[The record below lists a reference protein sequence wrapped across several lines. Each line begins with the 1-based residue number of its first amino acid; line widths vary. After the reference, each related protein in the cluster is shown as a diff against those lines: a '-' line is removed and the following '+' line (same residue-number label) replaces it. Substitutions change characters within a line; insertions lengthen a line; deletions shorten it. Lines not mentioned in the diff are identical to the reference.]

1 MLRNLTGIKAH
12 QLSRLCTGRAPEA
25 RVHKLREK
33 TMTGRMKF
41 WISAASGS
49 LLLFALGMHFTELA
63 LARDIAL
70 FAAAIIA
77 GAPTAVRAFQALRA
91 KAFSIDLLVTIAVT
105 GALIIGE
112 FVEAAVVAF
121 LFIFGAWLEARTL
134 ERSRRSLRELI
145 DLAPQR
151 AQVLR
156 DGETVTVAAED
167 IVAGDRVLV
176 HSGGTIAVDGTIAFG
191 QAHVNQAT
199 ITGEPLPVSRAV
211 GDWVYSG
218 TIVDNGYLEVVA
230 DRVGEE
236 TTFSRII
243 ELVEEAQETK
253 TKTQR
258 FLDRFANIYTPTI
271 VVLAVIVFLVT
282 RDVEFALTFLVIACP
297 GALVIS
303 TPVSMVAGLGNGARH
318 GVLMKGG
325 DALERLSKIDTIVFD
340 KTGTL
345 TRGMP
350 EVTEVKAMGV
360 GESRMLQ
367 LAAGLEV
374 ASEHPLGRTIV
385 AEATR
390 RGLGILAT
398 PDNVKV
404 IKGGGIRGIVDGQRI
419 AVGSRRV
426 LSSESV
432 RMPKDIAGY
441 AEDREREGNTVVFV
455 SIEGALAGVISI
467 ADQVRPEAASA
478 IAALRSVGV
487 KLFVMLTGDNRHT
500 AERVA
505 AELGIDEV
513 HAELLPQDKVAAITR
528 LKSEGRR
535 VAMIGDGINDAPA
548 IATAD
553 VGIAMGAG
561 TDVSIQTAD
570 VILMA
575 NRFDQLRHA
584 YSLAKATVRN
594 MKQNTFIAVGTVV
607 ALLVGVLAQHVFMS
621 TGMLVHEVSVLVVI
635 LNAVRLVRY
644 RSGKQHPHEV
654 AGSRGKDGSRVQDV
668 QRVEG

>member
-1 MLRNLTGIKAH
+1 
-12 QLSRLCTGRAPEA
+12 
-25 RVHKLREK
+25 
-33 TMTGRMKF
+33 MTGRTKF
-41 WISAASGS
+41 WIAAVSGA
-49 LLLFALGMHFTELA
+49 LLVFALGSHLGGLA
-63 LARDIAL
+63 SAREVAL
-70 FAAAIIA
+70 FTAAIVA
-77 GAPTAVRAFQALRA
+77 GAPTALRAFQALRA
-91 KAFSIDLLVTIAVT
+91 KAFSIDLLVTIAVA

-112 FVEAAVVAF
+112 YVEAAVVAF
-121 LFIFGAWLEARTL
+121 LFVFGAWLEARTL
-134 ERSRRSLRELI
+134 EKSRRSLRELI
-145 DLAPQR
+145 DLAPQQ

-156 DGETVTVAAED
+156 DGETVSVQAGD
-167 IVAGDRVLV
+167 IIPGDRVLV

-199 ITGEPLPVSRAV
+199 ITGEPIPVSREV
-211 GDWVYSG
+211 GDSVFSG
-218 TIVDNGYLEVVA
+218 TIIDNGYLEIIA

-271 VVLAVIVFLVT
+271 VVLAVLVFILT

-325 DALERLSKIDTIVFD
+325 DALERLSKVDTIVFD

-350 EVTEVKAMGV
+350 DVTDVRTLTGDE
-360 GESRMLQ
+360 ERMLH
-367 LAAGLEV
+367 LAASLEV

-385 AEATR
+385 AEANN
-390 RGLGILAT
+390 RGLGILGA
-398 PDNVKV
+398 PANVEV
-404 IKGGGIRGIVDGQRI
+404 IKGGGIRGVVDGQLV

-426 LSSESV
+426 LVDEGV
-432 RMPKDIAGY
+432 RLPQNAADY
-441 AEDREREGNTVVFV
+441 AEDRERDGNTVVFAA
-455 SIEGALAGVISI
+455 INGELAGIISI
-467 ADQVRPEAASA
+467 ADQIRPDAQAA
-478 IAALRSVGV
+478 IAALRDAGV
-487 KLFVMLTGDNRHT
+487 KRFVMLTGDNRHT
-500 AERVA
+500 AEHVGI
-505 AELGIDEV
+505 ELGIDEV
-513 HAELLPQDKVAAITR
+513 RSELLPQDKVAAVKE
-528 LKSEGRR
+528 LKSAGHK
-535 VAMIGDGINDAPA
+535 VAMVGDGINDAPA

-575 NRFDQLRHA
+575 NRFDQLVHA
-584 YSLAKATVRN
+584 YSLARATVRN
-594 MKQNTFIAVGTVV
+594 MKQNTVIALGTVV
-607 ALLVGVLAQHVFMS
+607 VLLAGVLAQQVFMS

-644 RSGKQHPHEV
+644 GTSHP
-654 AGSRGKDGSRVQDV
+654 AGENLRRERQNQDSEYSMD
-668 QRVEG
+668 QAPS

>member
-1 MLRNLTGIKAH
+1 
-12 QLSRLCTGRAPEA
+12 
-25 RVHKLREK
+25 
-33 TMTGRMKF
+33 MTGRVKF
-41 WISAASGS
+41 WIAITSGG
-49 LLLFALGMHFTELA
+49 LLLFALGLHLGSLA
-63 LARDIAL
+63 LARDVAL
-70 FAAAIIA
+70 FTAAIIA
-77 GAPTAVRAFQALRA
+77 GVPTAIRAFQSLRA
-91 KAFSIDLLVTIAVT
+91 KAFSIDLLVTIAVV

-112 FVEAAVVAF
+112 YVEAAVVAF

-134 ERSRRSLRELI
+134 EKTRRSLRDLI
-145 DLAPQR
+145 NLAPQQ

-156 DGETVTVAAED
+156 DGETVTVAADD
-167 IVAGDRVLV
+167 IVPGDRVLV

-191 QAHVNQAT
+191 KAHVNQAT
-199 ITGEPLPVSRAV
+199 ITGEPLPVSRSV
-211 GDWVYSG
+211 GDSVFSG

-271 VVLAVIVFLVT
+271 VVLAVGVFILT

-350 EVTEVKAMGV
+350 EVTEIASLIGD
-360 GESRMLQ
+360 EERMLQ

-385 AEATR
+385 TEATQ
-390 RGLGILAT
+390 RGLAIMAS
-398 PDNVKV
+398 PDNVEV
-404 IKGGGIRGIVDGQRI
+404 IKGGGIRGEVDGQLVAI
-419 AVGSRRV
+419 GSRRV
-426 LSSESV
+426 LTNEGVLLSDDAET
-432 RMPKDIAGY
+432 Y
-441 AEDREREGNTVVFV
+441 AVNRERKGNTVVF
-455 SIEGALAGVISI
+455 IAINGVLNGIISI
-467 ADQVRPEAASA
+467 ADQIRPEAAAA
-478 IAALRSVGV
+478 IAALREAGV
-487 KLFVMLTGDNRHT
+487 KRFVMLTGDNKHT
-500 AERVA
+500 AEVVA
-505 AELGIDEV
+505 AQLGIDEV
-513 HAELLPQDKVAAITR
+513 RAELLPHDKVDAVKELKAA
-528 LKSEGRR
+528 GHR

-561 TDVSIQTAD
+561 TDVSIDTAD

-575 NRFDQLRHA
+575 NRFDQLLHA

-594 MKQNTFIAVGTVV
+594 MKQNTAIALGTVV
-607 ALLVGVLAQHVFMS
+607 VLLAGVLAQQVFMA
-621 TGMLVHEVSVLVVI
+621 TGMLIHEISVIVVI

-644 RSGKQHPHEV
+644 RSRAQSVVPAPLTVPSSSQPAER
-654 AGSRGKDGSRVQDV
+654 SSVQSSPPV
-668 QRVEG
+668 Q

>member
-1 MLRNLTGIKAH
+1 
-12 QLSRLCTGRAPEA
+12 
-25 RVHKLREK
+25 
-33 TMTGRMKF
+33 MTGRMKF
-41 WISAASGS
+41 WIAVVSGA
-49 LLLFALGMHFTELA
+49 LLLVALGVH
-63 LARDIAL
+63 ARNLDLVRDVAL
-70 FAAAIIA
+70 FTAAIIA
-77 GAPTAVRAFQALRA
+77 GVPTAIRAFQALRA
-91 KAFSIDLLVTIAVT
+91 KAFSIDLLVTIAVV

-112 FVEAAVVAF
+112 YVEAAVVAF
-121 LFIFGAWLEARTL
+121 LFVFGAWLEARTL
-134 ERSRRSLRELI
+134 EKTRRSLRELVN
-145 DLAPQR
+145 LAPQQ

-156 DGETVTVAAED
+156 EGETVTVAAGD
-167 IVAGDRVLV
+167 IVAGDHVLV

-199 ITGEPLPVSRAV
+199 ITGEPIPVSRSK
-211 GDWVYSG
+211 GDSVYSG
-218 TIVDNGYLEVVA
+218 TIVDNGYLEIVA
-230 DRVGEE
+230 DKVGEE

-258 FLDRFANIYTPTI
+258 FLDRFANIYTPAI
-271 VVLAVIVFLVT
+271 VVLAVLVFMVT

-350 EVTEVKAMGV
+350 EVTGV
-360 GESRMLQ
+360 QDFRGDELQMLH
-367 LAAGLEV
+367 LAAGLET
-374 ASEHPLGRTIV
+374 ASEHPLGRTII
-385 AEATR
+385 AEAQS
-390 RGLGILAT
+390 RGLDIPNS
-398 PDNVKV
+398 PDKVEV
-404 IKGGGIRGIVDGQRI
+404 IKGGGIRGVVHGRLV

-426 LSSESV
+426 LINEGV
-432 RMPKDIAGY
+432 LLPQDA
-441 AEDREREGNTVVFV
+441 AENAEAHERAGNTVVFV
-455 SIEGALAGVISI
+455 AIDGDLAGIISI
-467 ADQVRPEAASA
+467 ADQIRPDAAAA
-478 IAALRSVGV
+478 ITALRSAGV
-487 KLFVMLTGDNRHT
+487 KRFVMLTGDNRHT
-500 AERVA
+500 ADLVA
-505 AELGIDEV
+505 EQLGIDEV
-513 HAELLPQDKVAAITR
+513 RAELLPHDKVEAVKE
-528 LKSEGRR
+528 LKRAGHR

-561 TDVSIQTAD
+561 TDVSIDTAD

-575 NRFDQLRHA
+575 NRFDHLLHA

-594 MKQNTFIAVGTVV
+594 MKQNTFIALGTVV
-607 ALLVGVLAQHVFMS
+607 VLLAGVLAQQVFMA
-621 TGMLVHEVSVLVVI
+621 TGMLIHEVSVIVVI

-644 RSGKQHPHEV
+644 RDHTPRRSGPTMPT
-654 AGSRGKDGSRVQDV
+654 APRSS
-668 QRVEG
+668 QREEHSSAHSSPRFH

>member
-1 MLRNLTGIKAH
+1 M
-12 QLSRLCTGRAPEA
+12 SGR
-25 RVHKLREK
+25 
-33 TMTGRMKF
+33 TKF
-41 WISAASGS
+41 WIAITSGA
-49 LLLFALGMHFTELA
+49 LLLVALGVHVAGLA
-63 LARDIAL
+63 LVRDIAL
-70 FAAAIIA
+70 FTAAIVA
-77 GAPTAVRAFQALRA
+77 GVPTAIRAFQALRA
-91 KAFSIDLLVTIAVT
+91 KAFSIDLLVTIAVV

-112 FVEAAVVAF
+112 YVEASVVAF
-121 LFIFGAWLEARTL
+121 LFVFGAWLEARTL
-134 ERSRRSLRELI
+134 EKSRRSLRELI
-145 DLAPQR
+145 DLAPQQ
-151 AQVLR
+151 AHVLR
-156 DGETVTVAAED
+156 DGEKVTVAAED
-167 IVAGDRVLV
+167 VLAGDRVLV
-176 HSGGTIAVDGTIAFG
+176 HSGGTIAVDGTVAFG
-191 QAHVNQAT
+191 EAHVNQAT
-199 ITGEPLPVSRAV
+199 ITGEPLPVSRTV
-211 GDWVYSG
+211 GDAVFSG
-218 TIVDNGYLEVVA
+218 TVLDNGYLEVIA

-236 TTFSRII
+236 TTFSHII

-271 VVLAVIVFLVT
+271 VVLAVLVFVVT

-345 TRGMP
+345 TRGTP
-350 EVTEVKAMGV
+350 EVTEVKAINDD
-360 GESRMLQ
+360 ESRMLQ

-385 AEATR
+385 AEATL
-390 RGLGILAT
+390 RGLDLPGS
-398 PDNVKV
+398 PDGVEV
-404 IKGGGIRGIVDGQRI
+404 IKGGGIRGVVDGQMV

-426 LSSESV
+426 LADRGVTLASEAA
-432 RMPKDIAGY
+432 DY
-441 AEDREREGNTVVFV
+441 AEGRERDGNTVVF
-455 SIEGALAGVISI
+455 IAIGGELAGIISI
-467 ADQVRPEAASA
+467 ADQIRPEAASA
-478 IAALRSVGV
+478 IAALRAKGV
-487 KLFVMLTGDNRHT
+487 KRFVMLTGDNRHT
-500 AERVA
+500 AQRVA

-513 HAELLPQDKVAAITR
+513 RAELLPQDKVAAVNE
-528 LKSEGRR
+528 LKDLGHR

-575 NRFDQLRHA
+575 NRFDQLLHA

-594 MKQNTFIAVGTVV
+594 MKQNTAIALGTVV
-607 ALLVGVLAQHVFMS
+607 ILLAGVLAQQVFMA
-621 TGMLVHEVSVLVVI
+621 TGMLIHEISVIVVI
-635 LNAVRLVRY
+635 VNAVRLVRY
-644 RSGKQHPHEV
+644 RDRTQQRPRATSANSGASAPPV
-654 AGSRGKDGSRVQDV
+654 LASRR
-668 QRVEG
+668 

>member
-1 MLRNLTGIKAH
+1 
-12 QLSRLCTGRAPEA
+12 
-25 RVHKLREK
+25 
-33 TMTGRMKF
+33 MTGRMKF
-41 WISAASGS
+41 WIAVASGT
-49 LLLFALGMHFTELA
+49 LLLFALGAHLGDRFA
-63 LARDIAL
+63 IRDVAL
-70 FAAAIIA
+70 FTAAIIA
-77 GAPTAVRAFQALRA
+77 GAPTALRAFLALRA
-91 KAFSIDLLVTIAVT
+91 KAFSIDLLVTIAVV

-112 FVEAAVVAF
+112 YVEAAVVAF
-121 LFIFGAWLEARTL
+121 LFVFGAWLEARTL
-134 ERSRRSLRELI
+134 EKARRSLRDLVS
-145 DLAPQR
+145 LAPQQ
-151 AQVLR
+151 AQVMR
-156 DGETVTVAAED
+156 DGEAVTVPAED

-199 ITGEPLPVSRAV
+199 ITGEPIPVSRST
-211 GDWVYSG
+211 GDSVYSG
-218 TIVDNGYLEVVA
+218 TIIDSGYLEIVA
-230 DRVGEE
+230 DKVGEE

-258 FLDRFANIYTPTI
+258 FLDRFANIYTPAI
-271 VVLAVIVFLVT
+271 VVLSALVYLVT
-282 RDVEFALTFLVIACP
+282 RDIEFALTFLVIACP

-325 DALERLSKIDTIVFD
+325 DALERLAKIDTIVFD

-350 EVTEVKAMGV
+350 EVTEVKTLV
-360 GESRMLQ
+360 DDESRMLK

-390 RGLGILAT
+390 RGLGLLDS
-398 PDNVKV
+398 PDNVEV
-404 IKGGGIRGIVDGQRI
+404 IKGGGIRGVVDGQLV

-426 LSSESV
+426 LGNDGV
-432 RMPKDIAGY
+432 RLPQEVAEY
-441 AEDREREGNTVVFV
+441 AEDRERAGNTVVFV
-455 SIEGALAGVISI
+455 TVEGELAGVISI
-467 ADQVRPEAASA
+467 ADQIRPDAGAA
-478 IAALRSVGV
+478 IASLRDRGV
-487 KLFVMLTGDNRHT
+487 KHFVMLTGDNRHT
-500 AERVA
+500 AARVA

-513 HAELLPQDKVAAITR
+513 RAELLPEGKVHAITA
-528 LKSEGRR
+528 LKDAGHR

-575 NRFDQLRHA
+575 NRFDQLLHG

-594 MKQNTFIAVGTVV
+594 MKQNTVIALGTVV
-607 ALLVGVLAQHVFMS
+607 VLLAGVLAQQVFMS

-644 RSGKQHPHEV
+644 
-654 AGSRGKDGSRVQDV
+654 GSRPSRTDSVTPETQTQDSGCSV
-668 QRVEG
+668 DRART

>member
-1 MLRNLTGIKAH
+1 
-12 QLSRLCTGRAPEA
+12 
-25 RVHKLREK
+25 
-33 TMTGRMKF
+33 MKF
-41 WISAASGS
+41 WIAVASGS
-49 LLLFALGMHFTELA
+49 LLLFALGVHFAGFT

-70 FAAAIIA
+70 FTAAIIA
-77 GAPTAVRAFQALRA
+77 GGPTAVRAFQALRA
-91 KAFSIDLLVTIAVT
+91 KAFSIDLLVTIAVV

-112 FVEAAVVAF
+112 YVEASVVAF

-134 ERSRRSLRELI
+134 EKSRRSLRELI
-145 DLAPQR
+145 DLAPQQ

-156 DGETVTVAAED
+156 DGETVTVPAED

-199 ITGEPLPVSRAV
+199 ITGEPLPVSRSV
-211 GDWVYSG
+211 GDSVYSG
-218 TIVDNGYLEVVA
+218 TIVDSGYLEVVA

-271 VVLAVIVFLVT
+271 VVLSVLVFLVT

-350 EVTEVKAMGV
+350 QVTEVSARTGD
-360 GESRMLQ
+360 EARMLQ

-385 AEATR
+385 AEAAL
-390 RGLGILAT
+390 RGLGTLDS
-398 PDNVKV
+398 PDNVEV
-404 IKGGGIRGIVDGQRI
+404 IKGGGIRGVVDGQLV

-426 LSSESV
+426 LTSEGV
-432 RMPKDIAGY
+432 RMPQEAAEY
-441 AEDREREGNTVVFV
+441 AEGRERAGNTVVFV
-455 SIEGALAGVISI
+455 AIDGELAGIISI
-467 ADQVRPEAASA
+467 ADQIRPEAAAA
-478 IAALRSVGV
+478 INALRGAGV
-487 KLFVMLTGDNRHT
+487 KHFVMLTGDNRHT

-505 AELGIDEV
+505 EELGIDEV

-528 LKSEGRR
+528 LKSEGHR

-575 NRFDQLRHA
+575 NRFDQLLHA
-584 YSLAKATVRN
+584 YSLSKATVRN
-594 MKQNTFIAVGTVV
+594 MKQNTVIALGTVV
-607 ALLVGVLAQHVFMS
+607 VLLAGVLAQQVFMS

-644 RSGKQHPHEV
+644 RSGAQHSLEPK
-654 AGSRGKDGSRVQDV
+654 GSRGKDRTGVKDV
-668 QRVEG
+668 QRVES

>member
-1 MLRNLTGIKAH
+1 M
-12 QLSRLCTGRAPEA
+12 
-25 RVHKLREK
+25 RVHECWEK
-33 TMTGRMKF
+33 PMTGRTKF
-41 WISAASGS
+41 WIAAVSGA
-49 LLLFALGMHFTELA
+49 LLLAALGLHFFGPSLV
-63 LARDIAL
+63 RDVVL
-70 FAAAIIA
+70 FTAAIVA

-91 KAFSIDLLVTIAVT
+91 KAFSIDLLVTIAVV

-112 FVEAAVVAF
+112 YVEAAVVAF

-134 ERSRRSLRELI
+134 EKARRSLRDLV
-145 DLAPQR
+145 DLAPQQ
-151 AQVLR
+151 AHVVR
-156 DGETVTVAAED
+156 DGETIIVPAED
-167 IVAGDRVLV
+167 VVPGDRVLV
-176 HSGGTIAVDGTIAFG
+176 HSGGTIAVDGTIALG

-199 ITGEPLPVSRAV
+199 ITGEPIPVSRST
-211 GDWVYSG
+211 GDTVYSG
-218 TIVDNGYLEVVA
+218 TIVDSGYLEIVA

-271 VVLAVIVFLVT
+271 VVLAALVFIVT

-303 TPVSMVAGLGNGARH
+303 TPVSMVAGLGNGARN

-325 DALERLSKIDTIVFD
+325 DALERLSKVDTIVFD

-350 EVTEVKAMGV
+350 DVTDINTLTG

-367 LAAGLEV
+367 LAAGLEL

-385 AEATR
+385 AEAQR
-390 RGLGILAT
+390 RQLSVTGS
-398 PDNVKV
+398 PRDVEV
-404 IKGGGIRGIVDGQRI
+404 IKGGGIRGIVENQLVAI
-419 AVGSRRV
+419 GSRRV
-426 LSSESV
+426 LINQGL
-432 RMPKDIAGY
+432 RLPQDAADY
-441 AEDREREGNTVVFV
+441 AEMRERAGNTVVFV
-455 SIEGALAGVISI
+455 AIDGVLTGIISI
-467 ADQVRPEAASA
+467 ADQIRPDAAAA
-478 IAALRSVGV
+478 IAALRGAGV
-487 KLFVMLTGDNRHT
+487 KRFVMLTGDNRHT

-505 AELGIDEV
+505 EELGIDEV
-513 HAELLPQDKVAAITR
+513 RAELLPQDKVAAVNE
-528 LKSEGRR
+528 LKSAGGR

-548 IATAD
+548 IAAAD

-575 NRFDQLRHA
+575 NRFDQLVHG

-594 MKQNTFIAVGTVV
+594 MKQNTVIALGTVV
-607 ALLVGVLAQHVFMS
+607 ALLAGVLAHQVFMS
-621 TGMLVHEVSVLVVI
+621 TGMLVHEISVLVVI

-644 RSGKQHPHEV
+644 RSRPL
-654 AGSRGKDGSRVQDV
+654 
-668 QRVEG
+668 RVESFTPERQPQDSGYSTDRVRT

>member
-1 MLRNLTGIKAH
+1 
-12 QLSRLCTGRAPEA
+12 
-25 RVHKLREK
+25 
-33 TMTGRMKF
+33 MTGRTKF
-41 WISAASGS
+41 WITMASGA
-49 LLLFALGMHFTELA
+49 LLLVALGEHFLDLIA
-63 LARDIAL
+63 ARDVAL
-70 FAAAIIA
+70 FAAAIVA
-77 GAPTAVRAFQALRA
+77 GVPTAIRSFQALRA
-91 KAFSIDLLVTIAVT
+91 KAFSIDLLVTIAVV

-112 FVEAAVVAF
+112 YVEAAVVAF

-134 ERSRRSLRELI
+134 EKTRRSLRDLI
-145 DLAPQR
+145 NLAPQQ

-156 DGETVTVAAED
+156 DGEAITVAVDE
-167 IVAGDRVLV
+167 IVPGDRVLV

-199 ITGEPLPVSRAV
+199 ITGEPIAVSRAV
-211 GDWVYSG
+211 GDSVFSG
-218 TIVDNGYLEVVA
+218 TILDSGYLEIVA
-230 DRVGEE
+230 DKVGEE

-258 FLDRFANIYTPTI
+258 FLDRFANIYTPAI
-271 VVLAVIVFLVT
+271 VVLAVGVFILT

-345 TRGMP
+345 TRGTP
-350 EVTEVKAMGV
+350 EVTEVAALTGN
-360 GESRMLQ
+360 EERMLQ

-385 AEATR
+385 AEATQ
-390 RGLGILAT
+390 RGLAAT
-398 PDNVKV
+398 ESPEDVVV
-404 IKGGGIRGIVDGQRI
+404 IKGGGLRGVVDGELVAI
-419 AVGSRRV
+419 GSRRV
-426 LSSESV
+426 LTDEGVQLSE
-432 RMPKDIAGY
+432 DTAAY
-441 AEDREREGNTVVFV
+441 AEDRERAGNTVVFV
-455 SIEGALAGVISI
+455 AINGELAGIISI
-467 ADQVRPEAASA
+467 ADQVRPEAAAA
-478 IAALRSVGV
+478 IAALRTAGV
-487 KLFVMLTGDNRHT
+487 KRFVMLTGDNKHT
-500 AERVA
+500 AELVA
-505 AELGIDEV
+505 KELGIDEV
-513 HAELLPQDKVAAITR
+513 RSELLPHDKVEAVKELKAA
-528 LKSEGRR
+528 KHR

-561 TDVSIQTAD
+561 TDVSIDTAD

-575 NRFDQLRHA
+575 NRFDQLLHA

-594 MKQNTFIAVGTVV
+594 MKQNTTIALGTVLV
-607 ALLVGVLAQHVFMS
+607 LLIGVLAQQVFMA
-621 TGMLVHEVSVLVVI
+621 TGMLIHEISVIIVI

-644 RSGKQHPHEV
+644 RSRSARLAPVRPGARPPAPPTGASSIRPEEHSSVQSSP
-654 AGSRGKDGSRVQDV
+654 RV
-668 QRVEG
+668 R

>member
-1 MLRNLTGIKAH
+1 
-12 QLSRLCTGRAPEA
+12 
-25 RVHKLREK
+25 
-33 TMTGRMKF
+33 MTGRMKF
-41 WISAASGS
+41 WIAVASGW
-49 LLLFALGMHFTELA
+49 LLLFALGAHIAGLA
-63 LARDIAL
+63 PARDSAL

-77 GAPTAVRAFQALRA
+77 GAPTALRAFQAVRA

-112 FVEAAVVAF
+112 YVEASVVAF

-134 ERSRRSLRELI
+134 EKSRRSLRDLI
-145 DLAPQR
+145 DLAPQQ
-151 AQVLR
+151 ALVLR
-156 DGETVTVAAED
+156 DGETVMVPAED
-167 IVAGDRVLV
+167 VAAGDRVLV
-176 HSGGTIAVDGTIAFG
+176 HSGGTIAVDGTVAFG

-211 GDWVYSG
+211 GDPVYSG
-218 TIVDNGYLEVVA
+218 TIVDNGYLEIIA

-325 DALERLSKIDTIVFD
+325 DALERLSKIDTVVFD

-345 TRGMP
+345 TRGLP
-350 EVTEVKAMGV
+350 EVTEVTALGV
-360 GESRMLQ
+360 DEGRMLQ

-390 RGLGILAT
+390 RGLDALPSPGE
-398 PDNVKV
+398 VEV
-404 IKGGGIRGIVDGQRI
+404 IKGGGISGVVDGRRV

-426 LSSESV
+426 LTSENV
-432 RMPKDIAGY
+432 LITHENARY
-441 AEDREREGNTVVFV
+441 AEDRERAGNTVVFV
-455 SIEGALAGVISI
+455 AIDGELAGVISI
-467 ADQVRPEAASA
+467 ADQVRPDAASA
-478 IAALRSVGV
+478 IAALRGAGV
-487 KLFVMLTGDNRHT
+487 KHFVMLTGDNRHT
-500 AERVA
+500 AQRVA
-505 AELGIDEV
+505 AQLGIDEV
-513 HAELLPQDKVAAITR
+513 HAELLPQDKVAAITA

-575 NRFDQLRHA
+575 NRFDQLLHA
-584 YSLAKATVRN
+584 YSLSKATVRN
-594 MKQNTFIAVGTVV
+594 MKQNTVIALGTVV
-607 ALLVGVLAQHVFMS
+607 VLLAGVLAQQVFMS

-635 LNAVRLVRY
+635 LNAVRLVRF
-644 RSGKQHPHEV
+644 RSRNPRPSEPENSG
-654 AGSRGKDGSRVQDV
+654 GKDRPGVQDV
-668 QRVEG
+668 LRVES

>member
-1 MLRNLTGIKAH
+1 
-12 QLSRLCTGRAPEA
+12 
-25 RVHKLREK
+25 
-33 TMTGRMKF
+33 MTGRMKF
-41 WISAASGS
+41 WIAAASGA
-49 LLLFALGMHFTELA
+49 LLLAALGLHLA
-63 LARDIAL
+63 SLDLGRDIAL
-70 FAAAIIA
+70 VAAAIVA
-77 GAPTAVRAFQALRA
+77 GVPTAIRAFQALRA
-91 KAFSIDLLVTIAVT
+91 KAFSIDLLVTIAVV

-112 FVEAAVVAF
+112 YVEAAVVAF
-121 LFIFGAWLEARTL
+121 LFVFGAWLEARTL
-134 ERSRRSLRELI
+134 EKTRRSLRDLV
-145 DLAPQR
+145 DLAPQT
-151 AQVLR
+151 AMVLR
-156 DGETVTVAAED
+156 DGETITVAAED
-167 IVAGDRVLV
+167 VVPGDRVLV

-199 ITGEPLPVSRAV
+199 ITGEPLPVSRSV
-211 GDWVYSG
+211 GDSVFSG
-218 TIVDNGYLEVVA
+218 TIVDSGYLEVVA

-253 TKTQR
+253 TKAQR
-258 FLDRFANIYTPTI
+258 FLDRFAGIYTPAI
-271 VVLAVIVFLVT
+271 VVLAAIVFIVT

-325 DALERLSKIDTIVFD
+325 DALERLSKVDTIVFD

-345 TRGMP
+345 TQGVPR
-350 EVTEVKAMGV
+350 VTEVTAPDGDD
-360 GESRMLQ
+360 GRMLR

-385 AEATR
+385 AEAEA
-390 RGLGILAT
+390 RGLQLPGS
-398 PDNVKV
+398 PRSVEV
-404 IKGGGIRGIVDGQRI
+404 IKGGGIRGIVEDHVVAI
-419 AVGSRRV
+419 GSRRV
-426 LSSESV
+426 LSTEGV
-432 RMPKDIAGY
+432 RLPAEAADY
-441 AEDREREGNTVVFV
+441 AEERERAGNTVVFV
-455 SIEGALAGVISI
+455 AVDGELAGIISI
-467 ADQVRPEAASA
+467 ADQIRPEAGAA
-478 IAALRSVGV
+478 IAELRRRGISR
-487 KLFVMLTGDNRHT
+487 FVMLTGDNAHT

-513 HAELLPQDKVAAITR
+513 RAELLPQDKVSAITE
-528 LKSEGRR
+528 LKAEGRR

-561 TDVSIQTAD
+561 TDVSIDTAD

-575 NRFDQLRHA
+575 NRFDQLVHA

-594 MKQNTFIAVGTVV
+594 MKQNTTIALATVAV
-607 ALLVGVLAQHVFMS
+607 LLAGVLAQQVFMS

-635 LNAVRLVRY
+635 LNAVRLVRFGN
-644 RSGKQHPHEV
+644 RRKV
-654 AGSRGKDGSRVQDV
+654 AAVPQDSTREDTGIFTKV
-668 QRVEG
+668 GVE

>member
-1 MLRNLTGIKAH
+1 
-12 QLSRLCTGRAPEA
+12 
-25 RVHKLREK
+25 
-33 TMTGRMKF
+33 MTGRTKF
-41 WISAASGS
+41 WIAVSSGT
-49 LLLFALGMHFTELA
+49 LLLVALGAHFINLS
-63 LARDIAL
+63 LARDVTL

-77 GAPTAVRAFQALRA
+77 GVPTAIRALQALRA
-91 KAFSIDLLVTIAVT
+91 KAFSIDLLVTIAVV

-112 FVEAAVVAF
+112 YVEAAVVAF

-134 ERSRRSLRELI
+134 EKTRRSLRDLI
-145 DLAPQR
+145 NLAPQQ

-156 DGETVTVAAED
+156 DGEKVTVAADD
-167 IVAGDRVLV
+167 IVPGDRVLV

-199 ITGEPLPVSRAV
+199 ITGEPLPLSREV
-211 GDWVYSG
+211 GDFVFSG
-218 TIVDNGYLEVVA
+218 TIVDSGYLEVVA
-230 DRVGEE
+230 DKVGEE

-258 FLDRFANIYTPTI
+258 FLDRFANIYTPAI
-271 VVLAVIVFLVT
+271 VVLAVGVFLVT

-350 EVTEVKAMGV
+350 EVTEVRAIG
-360 GESRMLQ
+360 GIEERMLQ
-367 LAAGLEV
+367 LAAGLEA

-385 AEATR
+385 TEATN
-390 RGLGILAT
+390 RGLEPMGS
-398 PDNVKV
+398 PHDVEV
-404 IKGGGIRGIVDGQRI
+404 IKGGGIRGDVDGQRVTI
-419 AVGSRRV
+419 GSRRV
-426 LSSESV
+426 LTSESV
-432 RMPKDIAGY
+432 RLPPETADY
-441 AEDREREGNTVVFV
+441 AEGRERDGNTVVFV
-455 SIEGALAGVISI
+455 AIDGELAGVISI
-467 ADQVRPEAASA
+467 ADQIRADAAGA
-478 IAALRSVGV
+478 IAALRSRGV
-487 KLFVMLTGDNRHT
+487 KHFVMLTGDNRHT

-513 HAELLPQDKVAAITR
+513 RAELLPQHKVDAVKELKAA
-528 LKSEGRR
+528 GHR

-548 IATAD
+548 IATSD

-561 TDVSIQTAD
+561 TDVSIDTAD
-570 VILMA
+570 VILMS
-575 NRFDQLRHA
+575 NRFDQLVHA

-594 MKQNTFIAVGTVV
+594 MKQNTVIALGTVV
-607 ALLVGVLAQHVFMS
+607 SLLAGVLAQQVFMA
-621 TGMLVHEVSVLVVI
+621 TGMLVHEVSVIVVI

-644 RSGKQHPHEV
+644 RGPSDHRSAQTTPTAPLSTQQLEHPSEPS
-654 AGSRGKDGSRVQDV
+654 SRRAH
-668 QRVEG
+668 

>member
-1 MLRNLTGIKAH
+1 
-12 QLSRLCTGRAPEA
+12 
-25 RVHKLREK
+25 
-33 TMTGRMKF
+33 MTGRMKF
-41 WISAASGS
+41 WIAAASGA
-49 LLLFALGMHFTELA
+49 LLLAALGLHLA
-63 LARDIAL
+63 SLDLGRDIAL
-70 FAAAIIA
+70 VAAAIVA
-77 GAPTAVRAFQALRA
+77 GVPTAIRAFQALRA
-91 KAFSIDLLVTIAVT
+91 KAFSIDLLVTIAVV

-112 FVEAAVVAF
+112 YVEAAVVAF
-121 LFIFGAWLEARTL
+121 LFVFGAWLEARTL
-134 ERSRRSLRELI
+134 EKTRRSLRDLV
-145 DLAPQR
+145 DLAPQT
-151 AQVLR
+151 AMVLR
-156 DGETVTVAAED
+156 DGETITVAAED
-167 IVAGDRVLV
+167 VVRGDRVLV

-199 ITGEPLPVSRAV
+199 ITGEPLPVSRSV
-211 GDWVYSG
+211 GDSVFSG
-218 TIVDNGYLEVVA
+218 TIVDSGYLEVVA

-253 TKTQR
+253 TKAQR
-258 FLDRFANIYTPTI
+258 FLDRFAGIYTPAI
-271 VVLAVIVFLVT
+271 VVLAAIVFIVT

-325 DALERLSKIDTIVFD
+325 DALERLSKVDTIVFD

-345 TRGMP
+345 TQGVPR
-350 EVTEVKAMGV
+350 VTEVTAPDGDD
-360 GESRMLQ
+360 GRMLR

-385 AEATR
+385 AEAEA
-390 RGLGILAT
+390 RGLQLPGS
-398 PDNVKV
+398 PRSVEV
-404 IKGGGIRGIVDGQRI
+404 IKGGGIRGIVEDHVVAI
-419 AVGSRRV
+419 GSRRV
-426 LSSESV
+426 LSTEGV
-432 RMPKDIAGY
+432 RLPAEAADY
-441 AEDREREGNTVVFV
+441 AEERERAGNTGVFV
-455 SIEGALAGVISI
+455 AVDGELAGIISI
-467 ADQVRPEAASA
+467 ADQIRPEAGAA
-478 IAALRSVGV
+478 IAELRRRGISR
-487 KLFVMLTGDNRHT
+487 FVMLTGDNAHT

-513 HAELLPQDKVAAITR
+513 RAELLPQDKVSAITE
-528 LKSEGRR
+528 LKAEGRR

-561 TDVSIQTAD
+561 TDVSIDTAD

-575 NRFDQLRHA
+575 NRFDQLVHA

-594 MKQNTFIAVGTVV
+594 MKQNTTIALATVAV
-607 ALLVGVLAQHVFMS
+607 LLAGVLAQQVFMS

-635 LNAVRLVRY
+635 LNAVRLVRFGN
-644 RSGKQHPHEV
+644 RRKV
-654 AGSRGKDGSRVQDV
+654 AAVPQDSTREDTGV
-668 QRVEG
+668 FTKVGVE